1 MRFVLTLIAD
11 PARRDLDAG
20 HLEAA
25 AGALAGAGA
34 TPGAADWLAPG
45 LACDLPFDASDPA
58 RARSA
63 AGEALAG
70 APFDLAVQPAAGR
83 RKAMLVADMEST
95 IIAEEML
102 DELADGLGLR
112 GHIAAITAETMA
124 GALDFTAALRARVAL
139 LEGLPMAALDEAAD
153 RMTVNPGA
161 RALVA
166 TMNAAGAHTL
176 LATGGFDVFAGRV
189 ATLCGFQTWQANRLE
204 IRDGCLTG
212 AVLDP
217 VLDQR
222 AKLDAL
228 RRAARDLG
236 VEPAAACAV
245 GDGANDVDMLSAAG
259 LGVAYRGKPLARAAA
274 DATVDHGDFT
284 ALLYLQGFRES
295 EIKSG

>member
-20 HLEAA
+20 LVEAA
-25 AGALAGAGA
+25 DRALAGGGA
-34 TPGAADWLAPG
+34 TPGPADWLAPG
-45 LACDLPFDASDPA
+45 LACDLPFDADDPA

-63 AGEALAG
+63 TTEALGG
-70 APFDLAVQPAAGR
+70 APLDLAVQPAAGR
-83 RKAMLVADMEST
+83 RKALLVADMEST

-112 GHIAAITAETMA
+112 ERIAAITAETMA
-124 GALDFTAALRARVAL
+124 GALDFTTALRARVAL
-139 LEGLPMAALDEAAD
+139 LAGLPVAALDEAAG

-166 TMNAAGAHTL
+166 TMNATGAHTL
-176 LATGGFDVFAGRV
+176 LATGGFDFFAQRV
-189 ATLCGFQTWQANRLE
+189 AAFCGFRDWQSNRLE
-204 IRDGCLTG
+204 IDKGRLTG
-212 AVLDP
+212 TVLDP

-228 RRAARDLG
+228 LSAAQGLG
-236 VEPAAACAV
+236 LDPAAACAV

-284 ALLYLQGFRES
+284 ALLYLQGFREG
-295 EIKSG
+295 EIKDG